1 MLFIA
6 DYRLPSYTHGNHL
19 ASITLSPIIL
29 SPIILSP
36 IILSPNAMMIF
47 IKRLLWITLTI
58 TAIAVAPIGAAAAST
73 SDPPIPPGFYLVTSS
88 IGIQLYQ
95 KDYSKGNPDF
105 VQVIDLSEGASI
117 ELMHGDIAKPGTG
130 RGDYGGDNPRFYSRS
145 LKDYWRDFASQNPN
159 AFCVTNGSFF
169 FMPEYPTKLA
179 YPIRVDGKN
188 LTDGF
193 GIDHYLWNKL
203 IFEIWDDRA
212 DIRRLSRWSLHT
224 SSAPNIIAGLT
235 ETANK
240 KAKFYTGRTFIGVDD
255 RNEDGD
261 YEIVLIYNTLTARQV
276 DAAQVLRSFGAD
288 QVMMLDGGGSTQL
301 FCQGVPLVK
310 SDRLIP
316 QTITV
321 ARGEGPSFAGTI
333 LDLPDFPILI
343 EGEDVQVQI
352 EIENTGAETWKA
364 DEVQLFI
371 DNYPW
376 AANHEISL
384 EKDIRP
390 GESLTYSWTITPKT
404 RGGVNTTNIFL
415 VRDGIK
421 YPVEPN
427 PLHIIILPHKL
438 VDKRVEL
445 ETNLSQWSG
454 KDTKSIVQL
463 SNKWIQDQI
472 EEPLPQIAVANTPEN
487 RAKTAEPIT
496 AVIFIPITVVF
507 LSALLFFG
515 LRKK

>member
-1 MLFIA
+1 
-6 DYRLPSYTHGNHL
+6 
-19 ASITLSPIIL
+19 
-29 SPIILSP
+29 
-36 IILSPNAMMIF
+36 MMILL
-47 IKRLLWITLTI
+47 KRLLCISLTI
-58 TAIAVAPIGAAAAST
+58 TAIAIAPVGAAAAST

-88 IGIQLYQ
+88 IGVQLYQ
-95 KDYSKGNPDF
+95 KDYSEGNPDL

-117 ELMHGDIAKPGTG
+117 ELIHGGIAKPGTN
-130 RGDYGGDNPRFYSRS
+130 RGDYGGDNPKFYSRS

-179 YPIRVDGKN
+179 YPLRVDGKN
-188 LTDGF
+188 ITDGF
-193 GIDHYLWNKL
+193 GIDHYPWNKL

-235 ETANK
+235 EDANK

-276 DAAQVLRSFGAD
+276 DAAQILRSFGAD

-301 FCQGVPLVK
+301 ICQAVPIVK

-316 QTITV
+316 QTIAV
-321 ARGEGPSFAGTI
+321 ARGEGPSFAGKF

-352 EIENTGAETWKA
+352 EIENTGAETWKV
-364 DEVQLFI
+364 DEVQILI

-376 AANHEISL
+376 AANHEIAL

-390 GESLTYSWTITPKT
+390 GESLVYSWTITPNS
-404 RGGVNTTNIFL
+404 RGGVNTTDISII
-415 VRDGIK
+415 RGGIK
-421 YPVEPN
+421 YPVEPD
-427 PLHIIILPHKL
+427 PLHIIILPRKL
-438 VDKRVEL
+438 VDRRVEL
-445 ETNLSQWSG
+445 ETSLSQWSG
-454 KDTKSIVQL
+454 KDTNSIVQL

-472 EEPLPQIAVANTPEN
+472 DEPLPQIAVANAPEN
-487 RAKTAEPIT
+487 KSVTAEPIT
-496 AVIFIPITVVF
+496 AVIVIPITVVF